1 MAPVA
6 WVSHDT
12 LSMSALAGTRSMS
25 TLVGT
30 LSMTAMV
37 GWDTHVVGT
46 HNPCQPL
53 VGTHAGYN
61 TGQMTFYNKHPP
73 QLIDKWSNC
82 HNNRRTTGLTTS
94 KTSITAQVGV
104 FYTQR
109 NFFEFLLNKTG
120 IRLYLPFS
128 NCFRAKQTS
137 VWFQINRKLVYTIW
151 FQFDLMWFGKYFS
164 ACKHNNLQGS
174 TRPNWN
180 NKYFSGKDLFLCKKD
195 SLAGLQSV

>member
-109 NFFEFLLNKTG
+109 NFFEFLLNQTE
-120 IRLYLPFS
+120 IRLYLLFS
-128 NCFRAKQTS
+128 EWFGTKRTF
-137 VWFQINRKLVYTIW
+137 VWFQINRKMVNTIW
-151 FQFDLMWFGKYFS
+151 LRVNLIRFQ
-164 ACKHNNLQGS
+164 
-174 TRPNWN
+174 
-180 NKYFSGKDLFLCKKD
+180 KDLSVRSHCSSSKWTIFWKKVFCKD
-195 SLAGLQSV
+195 DL